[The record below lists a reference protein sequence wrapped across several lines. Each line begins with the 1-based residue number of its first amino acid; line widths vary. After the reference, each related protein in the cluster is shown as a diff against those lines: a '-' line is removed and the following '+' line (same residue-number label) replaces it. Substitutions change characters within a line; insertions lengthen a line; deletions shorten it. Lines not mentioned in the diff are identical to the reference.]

1 MNIFNTEHNVQSIK
15 TIQSEYKYAHRSVLV
30 HGIPET
36 SRTSQNICYSI
47 RTYVYMYF
55 CTLQFVKFLVSTSAQ
70 LSKPILSG
78 GGLELPSLGGSSPR
92 AEGGISWEYAED
104 S

>member
-1 MNIFNTEHNVQSIK
+1 M
-15 TIQSEYKYAHRSVLV
+15 
-30 HGIPET
+30 HGTPEIL
-36 SRTSQNICYSI
+36 QVKM
-47 RTYVYMYF
+47 YVTAYVRMYF
-55 CTLQFVKFLVSTSAQ
+55 CTLQFVKYLVSTAAQ
-70 LSKPILSG
+70 LSKPVLTG

>member
-1 MNIFNTEHNVQSIK
+1 MLQHTYICMLVCLHF
-15 TIQSEYKYAHRSVLV
+15 AHRSVLV
-30 HGIPET
+30 HGTPEML
-36 SRTSQNICYSI
+36 Q
-47 RTYVYMYF
+47 VKMYF
-55 CTLQFVKFLVSTSAQ
+55 CTFQFVEFLVNTAAQ
-70 LSKPILSG
+70 SSKLVLCG

>member
-1 MNIFNTEHNVQSIK
+1 M
-15 TIQSEYKYAHRSVLV
+15 

-36 SRTSQNICYSI
+36 SRKSQNVC
-47 RTYVYMYF
+47 TAYVRMYF
-55 CTLQFVKFLVSTSAQ
+55 CTLQFVEFFVSTSAQ
-70 LSKPILSG
+70 LSKLVLSG

-92 AEGGISWEYAED
+92 AEGGIAED